1 LATKTSPADVANLIA
16 EAASNYATS
25 AQGAKADSAVQ
36 PGALDSYLPKSGGTM
51 TGAIAMGAQKITNLG
66 APTATTDAA
75 TKAYVDGVVVA
86 GGLNG
91 TSPGWPAL
99 RTMSWDGP
107 HWGATWEVMTKNN
120 TNKVEGVAACLG
132 NGSDSKAMT
141 QSNVVNGVPDETN
154 WGRNCFCRVS
164 RVNNERVIGAWVFIF
179 MYSASSDCDSRCA
192 AYCSTCVRLNQ
203 YNACNRSNLFAAP

>member
-36 PGALDSYLPKSGGTM
+36 PTALDSYLPKSGGTM

-86 GGLNG
+86 GG
-91 TSPGWPAL
+91 SAP
-99 RTMSWDGP
+99 SWATLKATNWIGP
-107 HWGATWEVMTKNN
+107 HWGDTWEVVSADN
-120 TNKVEGVAACLG
+120 TTKVEGVAACLSMSTKSGNAPANSG
-132 NGSDSKAMT
+132 NGLYCWCRVAS
-141 QSNVVNGVPDETN
+141 VNGIKA
-154 WGRNCFCRVS
+154 F
-164 RVNNERVIGAWVFIF
+164 GAWVLYNG
-179 MYSASSDCDSRCA
+179 YSSESNCYAHCA
-192 AYCSTCVRLNQ
+192 FACSLCVR
-203 YNACNRSNLFAAP
+203 YGEDGSCKIANLFAAP